1 MKDFVFIKN
10 DFLVPL
16 PDKISLCERDEL
28 EKWGENL
35 KQGEKF
41 ALISNEKSPNAQI
54 YAPEI
59 NFYLKNSQD
68 ECLDKAKNTLLLY
81 EVRASLYNLGLDLEY
96 DKQVGANVIIASAQ
110 DKGALCEFLGQ
121 NGFKALQVS
130 EVLGVYGAVGEL
142 GIITQE
148 KGAELEIECDFFFY
162 DEFKTS
168 FDKQSGCYDLRKF
181 SDERALLEFLQVK
194 SPIYRYKN
202 YINYDSSICQYD
214 KRREECCGKCAELC
228 PSVAILK
235 DDEKRQL
242 VFSQVDCVGCGD
254 CVSVCPSG
262 SLEFTPLPSASFWAL
277 LDFYKGKKI
286 LLVDEKFSLE
296 NLEISLDKN
305 VLPLVLNSAQLNET
319 TLLALLQTSGAN
331 ITLCATRLSK
341 GNEDAIALLNAIF
354 ERKFNKKA
362 IFVAFDKESLEKALK
377 ECEIID
383 NLRFDLPKHPMLKR
397 EHFAKRLL
405 HIVENDDLGVVE
417 SGEWLRYGQVRVN
430 ETNCTLCLA
439 CVGACN
445 VGALVA
451 DSKDNSLKFNAS
463 LCTTCGYCVASCA
476 EKDTIELER
485 SGIELKAS
493 YFHFHT
499 LAHDELFACVEC
511 GKEFA
516 TKKAVER
523 VANLM
528 KNKFAGNERKL
539 KTLYCCA
546 ECKARLMIFS

>member
-1 MKDFVFIKN
+1 M
-10 DFLVPL
+10 
-16 PDKISLCERDEL
+16 
-28 EKWGENL
+28 
-35 KQGEKF
+35 
-41 ALISNEKSPNAQI
+41 
-54 YAPEI
+54 
-59 NFYLKNSQD
+59 
-68 ECLDKAKNTLLLY
+68 
-81 EVRASLYNLGLDLEY
+81 
-96 DKQVGANVIIASAQ
+96 GANVIIASAQ

-142 GIITQE
+142 GVITQE

-262 SLEFTPLPSASFWAL
+262 SLEFTPLPSTSFWAL

-362 IFVAFDKESLEKALK
+362 ILVAFDKESLEKALK
-377 ECEIID
+377 ECEFID
-383 NLRFDLPKHPMLKR
+383 DLRFDLPQHPMLKR

-499 LAHDELFACVEC
+499 LAHDELFACMEC

-528 KNKFAGNERKL
+528 KDKFAGNERKL